1 MTMIDVFPIQWPR
14 NETMMIPSLE
24 LRNRIGIRVHV
35 GIAHHHT
42 FEIDEPIVI
51 SFQNFLRYCAGKKI
65 HEKSEQVQM
74 YCLLVLC
81 LPINSSSNLRCGM

>member
-1 MTMIDVFPIQWPR
+1 MIDVFPVQWPR
-14 NETMMIPSLE
+14 NESMMIPTLE

-51 SFQNFLRYCAGKKI
+51 SFQNFLCYCAANKT
-65 HEKSEQVQM
+65 HEKNKQVQIY
-74 YCLLVLC
+74 YCARLVSSNS
-81 LPINSSSNLRCGM
+81 NSSSNLHCGM